1 MQVTRYLF
9 QSPYSSQVQVG
20 RADTSSSAQQSGVQ
34 DDSGL
39 QKAANQT
46 LESAKTF
53 KANQVEE
60 VKPTISSDSLLD
72 IYA

>member
-20 RADTSSSAQQSGVQ
+20 RPDTSSSTEQSSVS

-39 QKAANQT
+39 QKAANQS
-46 LESAKTF
+46 LQNAEAF
-53 KANQVEE
+53 KATQVKE
-60 VKPTISSDSLLD
+60 VKPVVSSDSLLD